1 MHNGGVDATGPGGPA
16 RDERRPD
23 DLLAAV
29 RVDRLSG
36 EIIASYRAGL
46 TPKEIAEIFVVDLA
60 AVQDVL
66 ATANVQPPRTR
77 SRWLRPV
84 RFRRRSTRD

>member
-1 MHNGGVDATGPGGPA
+1 MDATGPAGPA

-29 RVDRLSG
+29 RVDRLAG

-46 TPKEIAEIFVVDLA
+46 TPKEIAEVYVVDLA
-60 AVQDVL
+60 AVEDVL
-66 ATANVQPPRTR
+66 ATAKVQPPRPK

-84 RFRRRSTRD
+84 RFRRRPTRD